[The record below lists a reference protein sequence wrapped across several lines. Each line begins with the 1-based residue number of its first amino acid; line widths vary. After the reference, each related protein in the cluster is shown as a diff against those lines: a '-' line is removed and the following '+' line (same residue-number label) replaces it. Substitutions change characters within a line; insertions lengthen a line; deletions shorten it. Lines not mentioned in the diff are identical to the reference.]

1 MKKQKADKKKSSKA
15 KTPKVMSDIAEY
27 IRLYS
32 EENYPLREVA
42 KHFKVSVSTIY
53 NAMIAVGFKEFRA
66 KTSRCNNKR
75 MSMEQQAIALYE
87 SGMTRTAVVQK
98 LGIAARTLNAIIEK
112 NGLPLRRGIDAV
124 TSANRAAQY
133 NKAYNDHKLTLR
145 ETAELFGISH
155 PIVLQE
161 LKRNGYPIRQNKDSR
176 KHLKFRLKQKVG
188 GIAGLPIPKLTP
200 RQRERRQTLLKIRQ
214 RREDKRKLK
223 QLESYSRAQEYWQLV
238 YEGGL
243 EFEEVGQLF
252 KVTGKTVERVI
263 KSSGLDLKARKQR
276 LKAAALKEE
285 EGIAQKYWELYNQP
299 MSLDEVGSMFGLSDT
314 TVRAVL
320 MRHGYELRKRGRIFN
335 SDRNEQKPRKP
346 KKPKTV
352 VVSGEKVVET
362 QHALGLMISNK
373 KAKKTEL

>member
-1 MKKQKADKKKSSKA
+1 MKKQKADKKKSPKA
-15 KTPKVMSDIAEY
+15 KTPKVMPDVTEY
-27 IRLYS
+27 IRLYK

-53 NAMIAVGFKEFRA
+53 NAMTAAGFKDFRA
-66 KTSRCNNKR
+66 KSSRCNNKR

-112 NGLPLRRGIDAV
+112 NGLPLRRGIDPV

-133 NKAYNDHKLTLR
+133 NKAYNDYKLTLR

-176 KHLKFRLKQKVG
+176 KHLKFRLKHKDG
-188 GIAGLPIPKLTP
+188 GIAGLFVPKLTP
-200 RQRERRQTLLKIRQ
+200 RQRERRQILLRIRQ

-252 KVTGKTVERVI
+252 NVTGKTVERVI
-263 KSSGLDLKARKQR
+263 KSSGLDLKARKER

-285 EGIAQKYWELYNQP
+285 EEIAQKYWELYNQP
-299 MSLDEVGSMFGLSDT
+299 MSLDEVGSIFGLSDS

-320 MRHGYELRKRGRIFN
+320 LRHGYETRKRGRIFN

-362 QHALGLMISNK
+362 QHALDLLISNK

>member
-1 MKKQKADKKKSSKA
+1 
-15 KTPKVMSDIAEY
+15 
-27 IRLYS
+27 
-32 EENYPLREVA
+32 
-42 KHFKVSVSTIY
+42 
-53 NAMIAVGFKEFRA
+53 
-66 KTSRCNNKR
+66 

-176 KHLKFRLKQKVG
+176 KHLKFRLKHKVG

-346 KKPKTV
+346 KKLKTV